1 MKAGEMTSA
10 EFKIRTVIILAI
22 LLVWAAGAAVKV
34 YTYSV
39 KDRQSLLNKSHP
51 IAWRTADIPARRGR
65 ILDRDGT
72 VLAEDVFRCDLIL
85 DRYPGKNRR
94 HHLQR
99 RLHEAI
105 PGTELPPETAGVPA
119 VLRKDLTA
127 EQIEKCARIFRGIQ
141 EIRSEGRLERRYA
154 GNPAVR
160 EQLGEIALND
170 RKERVGISG
179 LEQTYDLELSG
190 RTGQMR
196 VMLDRNG
203 SWIYETLEV
212 IRQPENGRDV
222 RLKENLAELAGK
234 GQETYGSENSLAG
247 K

>member
-1 MKAGEMTSA
+1 MKGREMTSS
-10 EFKIRTVIILAI
+10 EYKIRTVIILA
-22 LLVWAAGAAVKV
+22 LLLTWAAFAAAKV
-34 YTYSV
+34 YTFTV
-39 KDRQSLLNKSHP
+39 RDRQVLLKRSHP
-51 IAWRTADIPARRGR
+51 IAWRTAEIPARRGR
-65 ILDRDGT
+65 ILDRDGA

-85 DRYPGKNRR
+85 DRHPEKNRR

-99 RLHEAI
+99 RLDEAI
-105 PGTELPPETAGVPA
+105 PGAELPPETAQLPV
-119 VLRKDLTA
+119 VLRKDLSA
-127 EQIEKCARIFRGIQ
+127 DEIEKCARIFRGIQ
-141 EIRSEGRLERRYA
+141 GIRTEGRLERRYA

-160 EQLGEIALND
+160 EQLGETALND

-190 RTGQMR
+190 QAGRMR

-203 SWIYETLEV
+203 SWIYETLQV

-222 RLKENLAELAGK
+222 RLNENLAELEEK
-234 GQETYGSENSLAG
+234 GPETYGFENSLAG